1 MTGHDRVATHF
12 PPGNDDSHVWAGA
25 SLTSTCARHS
35 ESVRNA
41 ELTADAKPLT

>member
-1 MTGHDRVATHF
+1 MTGVATHP

-25 SLTSTCARHS
+25 SPTSTRARHS
-35 ESVRNA
+35 EIVRNA